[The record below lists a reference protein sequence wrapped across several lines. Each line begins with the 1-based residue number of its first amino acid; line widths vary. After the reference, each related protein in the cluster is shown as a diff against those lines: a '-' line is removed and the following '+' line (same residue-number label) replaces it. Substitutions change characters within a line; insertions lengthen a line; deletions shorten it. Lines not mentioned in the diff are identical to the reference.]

1 MALIEIRAFDPHT
14 AGPELWRSFH
24 ECRRALSAEL
34 DPDDPV
40 LSDAETEIEM
50 RRADPL
56 HDCLRW
62 LAHSEGGV
70 IGFASAFFRKPGTP
84 DAAEHA
90 PFLFARGRVRA
101 EARRRGAGSLL
112 LGEVH
117 SLMHI
122 LDKSVLTLASQTE
135 SGHAFLTK
143 IGAAAKLT
151 TVSSRATL
159 AELDWPLLRQWK
171 ERASSYGLRWERY
184 AGRVPREALLA
195 LLPEYTALFA
205 DCRSATSRS
214 RP

>member
-14 AGPELWRSFH
+14 AGPEIWRSFH

-62 LAHSEGGV
+62 LAFSEGEV

-90 PFLFARGRVRA
+90 PFFICTRKS
-101 EARRRGAGSLL
+101 ARRSAPPRRRQS
-112 LGEVH
+112 
-117 SLMHI
+117 
-122 LDKSVLTLASQTE
+122 
-135 SGHAFLTK
+135 AF
-143 IGAAAKLT
+143 
-151 TVSSRATL
+151 
-159 AELDWPLLRQWK
+159 
-171 ERASSYGLRWERY
+171 
-184 AGRVPREALLA
+184 GRSP
-195 LLPEYTALFA
+195 
-205 DCRSATSRS
+205 
-214 RP
+214 

>member
-1 MALIEIRAFDPHT
+1 MPLIQIRAFDPHT

-50 RRADPL
+50 RRADPF

-101 EARRRGAGSLL
+101 EARHRLCRLDHRL
-112 LGEVH
+112 LGIAPRTVR
-117 SLMHI
+117 
-122 LDKSVLTLASQTE
+122 VLLA
-135 SGHAFLTK
+135 GK
-143 IGAAAKLT
+143 IGFEDRLQHQH
-151 TVSSRATL
+151 RCCHQ
-159 AELDWPLLRQWK
+159 DP
-171 ERASSYGLRWERY
+171 
-184 AGRVPREALLA
+184 VPQG
-195 LLPEYTALFA
+195 
-205 DCRSATSRS
+205 
-214 RP
+214 